1 MLTRAMVVAVVCV
14 TVALVA
20 GELSPVVA
28 ACHNDWECR
37 SGRNYCKTECV
48 QTGTY
53 QGTWYAANATP
64 FRLCYV
70 KAGAYCTTAT
80 VTCGTIERHCL
91 YNPLTGICYDPC
103 LPPVPWDTSTCTNY
117 P

>member
-1 MLTRAMVVAVVCV
+1 MLRRAMVVAVVCV

-28 ACHNDWECR
+28 ACHNDQECR

-48 QTGTY
+48 MVGP
-53 QGTWYAANATP
+53 GMGEWRVANTTP
-64 FRLCYV
+64 FRLCYD
-70 KAGAYCTTAT
+70 KTGAYCTTAT
-80 VTCGTIERHCL
+80 VDCGTKQSCP
-91 YNPLTGICYDPC
+91 YYDGDCHWPYS
-103 LPPVPWDTSTCTNY
+103 PAIPYWTSTCTNY